1 MWIQFHNIPVSYRF
15 VDVFDYM
22 LFRRPALARRFAEV
36 GRPAY
41 THGGFPV
48 IYPAD

>member
-1 MWIQFHNIPVSYRF
+1 MRTPTE
-15 VDVFDYM
+15 FDYM
-22 LFRRPALARRFAEV
+22 LFRRPALGQRFAEF
-36 GRPAY
+36 GYPAY